1 MNTNIPQ
8 KSLICIAQHI
18 RAYVEQCKNEDLADF
33 AEPCTRCYTHGLVD
47 AGFEDEHRPNF
58 EEFISSLAFIGR
70 VDFIKSPIG
79 KVSGLFQNSKD
90 VPFSLNAIHR
100 FKR

>member
-33 AEPCTRCYTHGLVD
+33 AEPCSRCQLNVTCDKNAYRHLDHLVKKTEVLITPLRSKKDYLELLKKQDTH
-47 AGFEDEHRPNF
+47 
-58 EEFISSLAFIGR
+58 
-70 VDFIKSPIG
+70 
-79 KVSGLFQNSKD
+79 
-90 VPFSLNAIHR
+90 
-100 FKR
+100 